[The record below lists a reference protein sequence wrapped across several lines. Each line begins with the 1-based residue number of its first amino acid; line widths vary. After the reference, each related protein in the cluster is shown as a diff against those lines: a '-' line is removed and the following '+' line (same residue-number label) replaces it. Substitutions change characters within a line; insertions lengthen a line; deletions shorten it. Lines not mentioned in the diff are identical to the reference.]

1 MKFIVSGK
9 NIEVTEALRDRVTR
23 KLGKLGKFLKS
34 DTEVHSTFST
44 EKNKHIVEVTIPFNG
59 VIFRAEEKNDD
70 MYTSIDKI
78 VDILEGQIRK
88 NKTKLE
94 RKNKGVKD
102 SISPL
107 FKVDDAVEKKFK
119 VLEIRKY
126 SIKPMTIEEAMM
138 QLDLENEE
146 YLIFVNAQTK
156 EVNKIYKLK
165 DGGYGLV
172 EPEF

>member
-23 KLGKLGKFLKS
+23 KLGKLEKFFNLG
-34 DTEVHSTFST
+34 TEVHSTFST
-44 EKNKHIVEVTIPFNG
+44 EKNKHILEVTIPFNG
-59 VIFRAEEKNDD
+59 VVFRAEEKNDD

-78 VDILEGQIRK
+78 VDILEGQVRK
-88 NKTKLE
+88 HKTKLE

-102 SISPL
+102 TISPL
-107 FKVDDAVEKKFK
+107 FKVDDAGEKKFK
-119 VLEIRKY
+119 VLECQKY
-126 SIKPMTIEEAMM
+126 SIKPMTMEEAMM
-138 QLDLENEE
+138 QLDLENEQF
-146 YLIFVNAQTK
+146 LIFVNADTK
-156 EVNKIYKLK
+156 KVNQVYKLK